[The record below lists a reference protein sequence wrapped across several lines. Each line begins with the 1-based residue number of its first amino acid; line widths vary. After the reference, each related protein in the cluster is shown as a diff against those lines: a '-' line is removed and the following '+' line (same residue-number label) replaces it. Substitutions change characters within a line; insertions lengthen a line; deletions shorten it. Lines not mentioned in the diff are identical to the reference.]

1 MAGGRKVFIADDEM
15 MIRQA
20 LKAILHAGKFQVVGE
35 AAQGNEV
42 VPGCE
47 RHQPDI
53 LCLDINMP
61 KMDGLEVLAEVRRR
75 FPEMR
80 VVMISGDAT
89 SGKVKQAIE
98 LGACDYIVKPF
109 NASSILQHMGRVVE
123 SRQGER
129 SGDQAGS

>member
-1 MAGGRKVFIADDEM
+1 MAEGRKVFIADDEM

-20 LKAILHAGKFQVVGE
+20 LKAILHAGGFQVVGE

-42 VPGCE
+42 ASGCE
-47 RHQPDI
+47 RHRPDI

-61 KMDGLEVLAEVRRR
+61 KMDGLEVLAEIRQR
-75 FPEMR
+75 FPETR
-80 VVMISGDAT
+80 VVMISGDAS

-109 NASSILQHMGRVVE
+109 NASRILEHMSRVAE
-123 SRQGER
+123 SR
-129 SGDQAGS
+129 